1 LRQKLSA
8 LIGVIGGIVDLVAG
22 GVILQSGP
30 TPETGYMMAQQ
41 PNMMNTAVWFAY
53 FLLGLGV
60 VVLFTGLY
68 MLGMRMMRH
77 QRTLGMLMVLYG
89 AIMLILGVGMIGQ
102 MLVVMMVE
110 SSMFSGGV
118 MIIVGVLML
127 YSGVSMAKR

>member
-1 LRQKLSA
+1 
-8 LIGVIGGIVDLVAG
+8 
-22 GVILQSGP
+22 VILQSGP

-118 MIIVGVLML
+118 MIIFGVLML